1 MATIHEE
8 TLIEDT
14 ERRPLISWGA
24 VLAGLAFVVAA
35 TWLLVILGSAIGL
48 SVADATDA
56 EAVGQGLGIGAIV
69 WMLVTAFVAY
79 FLGSL
84 LTARLAGKSERAV
97 GMLHGV
103 TLWSVGTVLMLVLG
117 TWGVRGLIQT
127 GTSAI
132 STAVSAG
139 ASIGGAGAEAGG
151 PEAGGLADSPLM
163 TTVQAR
169 IKREIAAAL
178 TEAQRPDAAA
188 PRPAGDTPPTAA
200 APSTTAAP
208 AASQQEIRR
217 ALDEIDADTLMA
229 VARPILAGEPER
241 AKDVLAVNTN
251 LSEREIDAVVDGVSQ
266 EMSQQIEEAKQQMEQ
281 TVETASTYAQA
292 VTWAAFVAGALSLI
306 IAIAGG
312 WLGARTVHRLY
323 AVDVSRRTT
332 TSRSG

>member
-1 MATIHEE
+1 MTTIREE
-8 TLIEDT
+8 TLVADA

-35 TWLLVILGSAIGL
+35 TWLLFMLGSAIGL
-48 SVADATDA
+48 SVADASDT
-56 EAVGQGLGIGAIV
+56 EAVGKGLGIGATV
-69 WMLVTAFVAY
+69 WMLVTAFLAY

-84 LTARLAGKSERAV
+84 LTARLAGKSEHAV
-97 GMLHGV
+97 GMLHGI

-117 TWGVRGLIQT
+117 AWGIRGLIQT

-132 STAVSAG
+132 SAAVSAG
-139 ASIGGAGAEAGG
+139 ASIGGAGAQAGTSG
-151 PEAGGLADSPLM
+151 AGELADSPLM

-169 IKREIAAAL
+169 IKQAISAAL
-178 TEAQRPDAAA
+178 AEAQRPDPAG
-188 PRPAGDTPPTAA
+188 PRPAGDTPATATGR
-200 APSTTAAP
+200 STTTP
-208 AASQQEIRR
+208 LAASQQEIRR

-229 VARPILAGEPER
+229 AARPIIAGEPER
-241 AKDVLAVNTN
+241 AKDVLAVNTS
-251 LSEREIDAVVDGVSQ
+251 LSEREVDAVVDGVSQ
-266 EMSQQIEEAKQQMEQ
+266 QMRQQIEEAKQQMEQ

-306 IAIAGG
+306 VAIAGG

-332 TSRSG
+332 VERG

>member
-8 TLIEDT
+8 TLVADT

-35 TWLLVILGSAIGL
+35 TWLLFMLGSAIGL
-48 SVADATDA
+48 SVADATDT
-56 EAVGQGLGIGAIV
+56 EAMGKGLGIGATV
-69 WMLVTAFVAY
+69 WMLVTAFLAY

-84 LTARLAGKSERAV
+84 LTARLAGKSERAI

-103 TLWSVGTVLMLVLG
+103 TLWSVGTALMLVLG
-117 TWGVRGLIQT
+117 AWGIRGLIQT
-127 GTSAI
+127 GTSVV
-132 STAVSAG
+132 STAASAG

-151 PEAGGLADSPLM
+151 GEAGRLADSPLM

-178 TEAQRPDAAA
+178 TEAQRPDAAEPA
-188 PRPAGDTPPTAA
+188 PARDTPATAA
-200 APSTTAAP
+200 APSTAAPP

-229 VARPILAGEPER
+229 AARPILAGEPER
-241 AKDVLAVNTN
+241 AKDVLAVNTS

-266 EMSQQIEEAKQQMEQ
+266 EMSQQIEEAKQQMDQ
-281 TVETASTYAQA
+281 AVETASTYAQA
-292 VTWAAFVAGALSLI
+292 VTWAAFIAGALSLI
-306 IAIAGG
+306 VAIAGG

-332 TSRSG
+332 AGRG

>member
-1 MATIHEE
+1 MPTIHEE
-8 TLIEDT
+8 TLVADT
-14 ERRPLISWGA
+14 ERGPLISWGA

-35 TWLLVILGSAIGL
+35 TWLLFMLGSAIGL
-48 SVADATDA
+48 SVADATDT
-56 EAVGQGLGIGAIV
+56 EAMGRGLGIGAIV
-69 WMLVTAFVAY
+69 WMLVTAFLAY

-103 TLWSVGTVLMLVLG
+103 TLWSVGTLLMLVLG
-117 TWGVRGLIQT
+117 AWGIRGLIQT

-139 ASIGGAGAEAGG
+139 VSVGGAGA
-151 PEAGGLADSPLM
+151 EAGGLADSPLM

-169 IKREIAAAL
+169 IKQEIAAAL
-178 TEAQRPDAAA
+178 TEAQRPDAAE
-188 PRPAGDTPPTAA
+188 PGPAGDTPPTAA
-200 APSTTAAP
+200 PRSTTAPP

-229 VARPILAGEPER
+229 AARPILAGEPER
-241 AKDVLAVNTN
+241 AKDVLAVNTS

-266 EMSQQIEEAKQQMEQ
+266 EMSQQIDEAKQQIEQ

-292 VTWAAFVAGALSLI
+292 VTWAAFIAGALSLI
-306 IAIAGG
+306 VAIAGG

-332 TSRSG
+332 VGRG